1 MKVLAM
7 LTLVP
12 EAKLET
18 VRVALADELR
28 GSWAL
33 YSSGV
38 LREFYATEDSRRV
51 VFVIEAENAAAAKRL
66 LAPLP
71 LVAAGMFQ
79 VEFVELRPFVNWS
92 MLFMH

>member
-18 VRVALADELR
+18 VRMELSAELR

-38 LREFYATEDSRRV
+38 LREIYATEDSRRV
-51 VFVIEAENAAAAKRL
+51 VFVLEADNAAAAKRL
-66 LAPLP
+66 LESLP
-71 LVAAGMFQ
+71 LVAAGMFDM
-79 VEFVELRPFVNWS
+79 ELAELRPFVNWS
-92 MLFMH
+92 MLFSH

>member
-18 VRVALADELR
+18 VRVELADELR

-38 LREFYATEDSRRV
+38 LRELYATENSRRV
-51 VFVIEAENAAAAKRL
+51 VFVMEADNAAAAKRL
-66 LAPLP
+66 SFPGRLCADAHGASRRSSPNTT
-71 LVAAGMFQ
+71 V
-79 VEFVELRPFVNWS
+79 
-92 MLFMH
+92 